1 MDISVVDSNQVWN
14 QNAELEIPLKMAIP
28 FFEFNTMVMS
38 VKDPQ
43 KLQFYE
49 KHKQQKGDTM
59 NNNIFGKNVQ
69 LRDPDTG
76 IFLWIL
82 QNFKEHLFLRTPPGD
97 CL

>member
-1 MDISVVDSNQVWN
+1 
-14 QNAELEIPLKMAIP
+14 MAIP
-28 FFEFNTMVMS
+28 FFEFNTMVR

-76 IFLWIL
+76 IFL
-82 QNFKEHLFLRTPPGD
+82 
-97 CL
+97 

>member
-14 QNAELEIPLKMAIP
+14 QNAELGTPLKMAIP
-28 FFEFNTMVMS
+28 FFEFNTMVS

-69 LRDPDTG
+69 LRDHDTG

-82 QNFKEHLFLRTPPGD
+82 QNFKEHLFHRIPPGD